1 MKKCIQSYQINQ
13 QKVTGFLYLNMSRF
27 SLLNLNNINL
37 LFFLI
42 TLGRRRHST
51 QKYSTFIVEFEYSLA
66 LEVNTRTMSSR

>member
-13 QKVTGFLYLNMSRF
+13 QKVTGFLYF
-27 SLLNLNNINL
+27 EHVTVFIVDINL
-37 LFFLI
+37 LFLI

-51 QKYSTFIVEFEYSLA
+51 QECSTFIVEFEYSLA